1 MLLPRR
7 ITRTETIAA
16 IYIAEGRDFT
26 EMNDAAK
33 ANPIYGRK
41 LRLAIFGGRGIPS
54 TYSGTETFFIEL
66 APRLV
71 ERGHDVIVYCR
82 KALFN
87 ERPPV
92 YKGVRLI
99 YTPSIETKNFGTFTH
114 TLACM
119 LDVQR
124 RNVDAMLITNV
135 ANAFHCAIPRILRQN
150 CALNVDGIEWKRGK
164 WGRLGKAYFYWNAR
178 LSGKILPKGIITD
191 AYAMRKL
198 YLDEFK
204 TPSACIA
211 YGGNIETSSN
221 PAIVRQYG
229 LEPGNYYLIASRLV
243 PENNAALIV
252 EGFKKSPT
260 KRLLAI
266 AGDANYR
273 SGFIDDLKNNAG
285 ERVRFL
291 GHVDSI
297 EHIKELH
304 CNSYAYIHGHMMGGT
319 NPALLKAL
327 GFGNCILAHDNPFNA
342 EVLAGHGL
350 LFKDAAELAAKIQ
363 LIEDDP
369 GLAEDYRRRAPDR
382 IRTFY
387 NWERIVDQYEELFYQ
402 LAAGENPTQVH
413 SSVREAE
420 AQMAVR

>member
-1 MLLPRR
+1 MTPGNKQPFAG
-7 ITRTETIAA
+7 E
-16 IYIAEGRDFT
+16 
-26 EMNDAAK
+26 
-33 ANPIYGRK
+33 GRK
-41 LRLAIFGGRGIPS
+41 LRIAIFGGRGIPS

-66 APRLV
+66 APRLA

-87 ERPPV
+87 ERPPE

-99 YTPSIETKNFGTFTH
+99 YLPSIETKNLGTFTH

-119 LDVQR
+119 VDVLR
-124 RNVDAMLITNV
+124 RDVDAMLVTNV
-135 ANAFHCAIPRILRQN
+135 ANALHCVIPRIFRQN

-164 WGRLGKAYFYWNAR
+164 WGRMGKAYFRWNAR
-178 LSGKILPKGIITD
+178 LSGRILPRGIITD

-198 YLDEFK
+198 YLDEFN

-211 YGGNIETSSN
+211 YGGNIESSTN
-221 PAIVRQYG
+221 PELVRQYG
-229 LEPGNYYLIASRLV
+229 LEPGGYYLIASRLV

-252 EGFKKSPT
+252 EGFKRAPT
-260 KRLLAI
+260 RRLLAI

-273 SGFIDDLKNNAG
+273 SSFIDDLKNNAG
-285 ERVRFL
+285 DRVRFL

-327 GFGNCILAHDNPFNA
+327 GFGNCILAHHNPFNA
-342 EVLAGHGL
+342 EVVGKHGL
-350 LFKDAAELAAKIQ
+350 LFQDAEDLAEKIR
-363 LIEDDP
+363 LIEEDP
-369 GLAEDYRRRAPDR
+369 DLAESYRRHAPERVRDV
-382 IRTFY
+382 Y
-387 NWERIVDQYEELFYQ
+387 NWERITSQYEELFYL
-402 LAAGENPTQVH
+402 LASGEDPTRKH
-413 SSVREAE
+413 SSVCELE
-420 AQMAVR
+420 EQTVAQV

>member
-1 MLLPRR
+1 M
-7 ITRTETIAA
+7 
-16 IYIAEGRDFT
+16 
-26 EMNDAAK
+26 
-33 ANPIYGRK
+33 
-41 LRLAIFGGRGIPS
+41 
-54 TYSGTETFFIEL
+54 
-66 APRLV
+66 
-71 ERGHDVIVYCR
+71 IVYCR
-82 KALFN
+82 KALFKD
-87 ERPPV
+87 RPPI

-99 YTPSIETKNFGTFTH
+99 YTPSIETKNLGTFTH

-119 LDVQR
+119 LDVLR
-124 RNVDAMLITNV
+124 RNVDAMLVTNV
-135 ANAFHCAIPRILRQN
+135 ANAFHCAIPRLFRQN

-164 WGRLGKAYFYWNAR
+164 WGRLGKSYFYWNAR
-178 LSGKILPKGIITD
+178 LSGLILPRGIITD

-211 YGGNIETSSN
+211 YGGNIESSSN
-221 PAIVRQYG
+221 PDVVGQYG

-252 EGFKKSPT
+252 DGFKKAPT

-285 ERVRFL
+285 DRVRFL

-297 EHIKELH
+297 EHVKELH

-327 GFGNCILAHDNPFNA
+327 GYGNCILAHDNPFNA
-342 EVLAGHGL
+342 EVLRGYGL
-350 LFKDAAELAAKIQ
+350 LFSDASDLAAKIQ
-363 LIEDDP
+363 LIEDQP
-369 GLAEDYRRRAPDR
+369 NVAEDYRRRAPDR

-387 NWERIVDQYEELFYQ
+387 NWDRIVDQYEELFYQ
-402 LAAGENPTQVH
+402 LAAGEDPTQVH
-413 SSVREAE
+413 SSVHEAE
-420 AQMAVR
+420 GQLIAK

>member
-1 MLLPRR
+1 MLPRR
-7 ITRTETIAA
+7 ITTNETIAA
-16 IYIAEGRDFT
+16 IFIAEGRDFT

-33 ANPIYGRK
+33 SNPIYGRK

-135 ANAFHCAIPRILRQN
+135 ANAFHCAIPRVLRQN

-252 EGFKKSPT
+252 EGFKKSST

-342 EVLAGHGL
+342 EVLAAHGL
-350 LFKDAAELAAKIQ
+350 LFKDASDLAAKIQ

-369 GLAEDYRRRAPDR
+369 GLAEDYRHRAPDR
-382 IRTFY
+382 IRNFY

-402 LAAGENPTQVH
+402 LAAGEDPTQIH